1 MVVVDEGLLE
11 IVEET
16 ELELGEEIVENMVE
30 LADDVVLEEVT

>member
-30 LADDVVLEEVT
+30 LADDVVLDEVI